1 MHDLERIM
9 WSIIPFAIPV
19 IALIGGMT
27 VAVIKITGQQRLA
40 ELERKERIA
49 MIERG
54 VDPAKLPPIMSA
66 YSYENGRGGTG
77 QMQKA
82 HGLMIGGMICIAVGI
97 GLMVFLFSIEPN
109 KAVWGIG
116 LMPFL
121 GGIALL
127 ISAKV
132 IWPKPEAK

>member
-1 MHDLERIM
+1 MHDLERIL
-9 WSIIPFAIPV
+9 WSVVPFAIPV

-54 VDPAKLPPIMSA
+54 VDPAKLPPLSSA
-66 YSYENGRGGTG
+66 YSYENGRGAAG
-77 QMQKA
+77 QAQRA
-82 HGLMIGGMICIAVGI
+82 HGLLIGGMVCIAIGI
-97 GLMVFLFSIEPN
+97 SLMVFLFSIEPN

-127 ISAKV
+127 IASKV
-132 IWPKPEAK
+132 IWPKPEVK